1 MSIVHMSS
9 TRKYWSEKYGFDK
22 IRNIMSVNT
31 FEKIRKSMHFNYNS
45 KQLPKGHTNEDRLYK
60 LRPVIDFLNTKFS
73 SVLLEES
80 LALGKPVI
88 I

>member
-1 MSIVHMSS
+1 MKLKNKKYIGICIYMSIVHMSS

-60 LRPVIDFLNTKFS
+60 LRPVIDFLNKKFS
-73 SVLLEES
+73 M
-80 LALGKPVI
+80 
-88 I
+88 